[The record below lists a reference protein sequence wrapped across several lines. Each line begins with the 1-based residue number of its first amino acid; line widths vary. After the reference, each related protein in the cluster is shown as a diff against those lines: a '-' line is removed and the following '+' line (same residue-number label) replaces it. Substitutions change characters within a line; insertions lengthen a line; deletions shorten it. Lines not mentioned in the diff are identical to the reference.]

1 MKITITLQK
10 LFVLLL
16 AIVVLTV
23 GRTPVCA
30 ASTFT
35 VTRPISIDYAPTTT
49 FTITRSDTLTKET
62 VKYRTVSLSALAGK
76 HFVDKSGTL
85 TFAIGEDT
93 KTVDVSEIDPTTIPL
108 PYTYSSVAIPTYKFE
123 LTDEYGHPVA
133 ECNRHYLYA
142 GPHQIMSDRFSEKTL
157 GVHTS
162 YIPITVTDAGY
173 AQAYHLVPLD
183 AFFGNNAPA
192 QEYLTH
198 IGAQLR
204 MRVTLSAAE
213 VSDGYQYIQILV
225 NDTTNCDTGA
235 GDGDPGTLSVSH
247 YMAGFS
253 HYHKGKNEDYAD
265 YSFPVTSQGSSC
277 GVVEKPW
284 DGNTVGDLRQQ
295 YFKYNCR
302 ADDGRL
308 IIPTDLTTLCIRLN
322 ASGSQN
328 DDWYAK
334 NVKAYIQ
341 AIDNS
346 APTITAGDIT
356 VTAGPYYYG
365 STVAITIPFN
375 EIVKLTDPDATKLV
389 TEWGTF
395 DYYYGNENTILTFR
409 GTITAT
415 EKKPLKIS
423 AINGTVKD
431 IVGNTFGGIS
441 STLTLSSY
449 TSQGYS
455 LGDFTK
461 IDNNT
466 YAIANKNDL
475 KRLAAY
481 VNVGNN
487 CNGLTFRQTAD
498 ITDVG
503 SIARVGSSSTKFRG
517 TYDGGGYLLSG
528 LTISS
533 ADDKGS
539 GLVGY
544 LDGGVVEN
552 VHLASSS
559 ISGNQYVAG
568 IVGLIYNGGVVR
580 NCFVES
586 SVYIKGLQTYR
597 DYFGGVAGYI
607 NNGTILGCH
616 SAAKFTLKD
625 GAGNVGGIV
634 GNVGTGNV
642 RNCLFTGNSFSAS
655 NDYGAILGR
664 ANISTANPNITNNYS
679 TRANFRT
686 SGDLDTGT
694 DMAGLRFART
704 ISAGEN
710 TTLTPLG
717 NTYVYDVSGITA
729 IGLSENGNY
738 GNSAGCAILHNG
750 NLYSGEG
757 QTVSLSVGC
766 EVPTGNIFKGYTAE
780 GGTLTQVSGN
790 TYSLTMSNTN
800 VTISANLARTG
811 DVNGDTVVDD
821 QDVTDLVDMLLGR
834 TAENDMTDVNGDGDK
849 NVADV
854 TALVNGI
861 LNNGN

>member
-76 HFVDKSGTL
+76 HFIDKSGTL

-157 GVHTS
+157 GVYTS

-173 AQAYHLVPLD
+173 AQAYHLVPLN

-213 VSDGYQYIQILV
+213 EDDGYQYIQILV

-235 GDGDPGTLSVSH
+235 GNGEPGDLNLSH
-247 YMAGFS
+247 YMAGFA
-253 HYHKGKNEDYAD
+253 HLGGKVNTDYAD
-265 YSFPVTSQGSSC
+265 YSFPVTSKGNGC
-277 GVVEKPW
+277 GEVEKPW
-284 DGNTVGDLRQQ
+284 DGNTVGDLCQQ
-295 YFKYNCR
+295 YFRYNCR

-308 IIPTDLTTLCIRLN
+308 IIPTDLTTLCIRFN
-322 ASGSQN
+322 ASGSRD

-423 AINGTVKD
+423 ALNGTVKD

-461 IDNNT
+461 LDNNT
-466 YAIANKNDL
+466 YAIANKADL

-503 SIARVGSSSTKFRG
+503 SIARIGSSSTKFRG

-539 GLVGY
+539 GFVGY

-568 IVGLIYNGGVVR
+568 IVGQIYNGGVVR

-634 GNVGTGNV
+634 GKVGSGNV

-655 NDYGAILGR
+655 NDYGAILGGS
-664 ANISTANPNITNNYS
+664 NVIGSITNNYS

-686 SGDLDTGT
+686 KGDLATGA

-704 ISAGEN
+704 ISADAN

-757 QTVSLSVGC
+757 QIVSLSLDS
-766 EVPTGNIFKGYTAE
+766 EVPAGYIFKGYTAN
-780 GGTLTQVSGN
+780 GGTLAHVSGT
-790 TYSLTMSNTN
+790 TYSLTMANTN

-821 QDVTDLVDMLLGR
+821 QDVTELVDMLLGR